1 MAEEYGITR
10 PYALF
15 VGQMKAR
22 KNITRILEA
31 FKRVRD
37 NGDHELSLV
46 MAGHRGH
53 TSDNI
58 DQNISRLGL
67 ADHVIEPGH
76 VKQEHLP
83 ALYGAAEMLVFPS
96 LFEGFGFPVIEAM
109 ACGTPVVTSNIS
121 ALPEVAGDAAL
132 LVDPHSVEEISA
144 AMTRLRDDSVLRSS
158 LRTRGLTRAKEFTWK
173 RAAEQ
178 TCLAYRQALKN

>member
-1 MAEEYGITR
+1 
-10 PYALF
+10 
-15 VGQMKAR
+15 
-22 KNITRILEA
+22 
-31 FKRVRD
+31 
-37 NGDHELSLV
+37 

-53 TSDNI
+53 TSDNIDQNISLLRLAAHVIRHRHVKMVGENDDMELVVVMAGNRGNTSDNI

-132 LVDPHSVEEISA
+132 LV
-144 AMTRLRDDSVLRSS
+144 
-158 LRTRGLTRAKEFTWK
+158 
-173 RAAEQ
+173 
-178 TCLAYRQALKN
+178 